1 MSLFFT
7 FSLITRKTHRF
18 TSASHPDCRPLLS
31 SLRLSV
37 FCLTQISRNPQST
50 HRKLACVGISRAY
63 TSRRPNTSETS
74 ALCVFCGFLCEINS
88 HILCENQIFN
98 VRKAC
103 LRVNYQ
109 ASSNIFHSAFPW
121 FRLMDLF
128 AVREEQRCRSRRA
141 ARSFAKGSAVVR
153 ERQIDC
159 QCTNRENAL

>member
-1 MSLFFT
+1 M
-7 FSLITRKTHRF
+7 
-18 TSASHPDCRPLLS
+18 
-31 SLRLSV
+31 
-37 FCLTQISRNPQST
+37 
-50 HRKLACVGISRAY
+50 
-63 TSRRPNTSETS
+63 
-74 ALCVFCGFLCEINS
+74 
-88 HILCENQIFN
+88 
-98 VRKAC
+98 RKAC

-128 AVREEQRCRSRRA
+128 AVREEQRCRSRTA